1 MIQIVEKS
9 NNTVTITA
17 PVLVPGE
24 KDCDY
29 KNGETPLTPE
39 KVQQIATSFKNYG
52 IIDKNHSYL
61 KDFKKVGEPVESKI
75 STAPMTLKN
84 LNGEEREYPPGTWIL
99 TAKITDPVTVTEV
112 KNRKFTGFSVTALN
126 KSEAEKIKTVTKNA
140 SMKSRTLIKDLD
152 NPVGFTVSLVVAPC
166 QRGAKFCSI
175 KQKENNTMSEEIE
188 METQAAAKGFFAALK
203 ESFTPKKKEDVELD
217 YVKKEDFEAFKTE
230 MNESISENI
239 MKAAEKAFPKKDPKK
254 KNTPPTNG
262 ENQNMDG
269 NNQNPPQDQNQN
281 NAASGLTPAEQKQ
294 LAALLKKK
302 QDAEKACGTGKKKKA
317 ASKGLPNHDDGTPVV
332 QKSAN
337 STIMEAMGRHAD
349 GRPDPNLRK

>member
-1 MIQIVEKS
+1 LIQIVEKS

-75 STAPMTLKN
+75 TTAPMTLKN

-175 KQKENNTMSEEIE
+175 KQKENNTMTEEIE

-203 ESFTPKKKEDVELD
+203 ESFTPKKKEEVELD

-230 MNESISENI
+230 INESISENI

-254 KNTPPTNG
+254 KTNTPPTDG
-262 ENQNMDG
+262 ENQNTDDG
-269 NNQNPPQDQNQN
+269 SKNPPENQNKPT
-281 NAASGLTPAEQKQ
+281 SGLTPAEQKQ
-294 LAALLKKK
+294 LDALLKKK
-302 QDAEKACGTGKKKKA
+302 QEAEKACGTGKKKKA

-332 QKSAN
+332 QKSA
-337 STIMEAMGRHAD
+337 SSIIMEAMGRHAD